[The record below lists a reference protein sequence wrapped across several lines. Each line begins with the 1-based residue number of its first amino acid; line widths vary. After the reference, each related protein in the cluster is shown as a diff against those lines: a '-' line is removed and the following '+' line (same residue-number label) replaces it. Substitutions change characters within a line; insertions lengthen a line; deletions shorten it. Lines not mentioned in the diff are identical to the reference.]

1 MEKRKVIIVSLVI
14 ILVLCIIP
22 IMTFANKTFIMYNS
36 DNGKPIVAYDQ
47 EVPEELVGK
56 EVSVQIPAT
65 QPQVIDETEEV
76 IDEEVN
82 VLSKERD
89 IQEYSEQAIKAQ
101 YEEHQNLVNNFQQI
115 LYKYHGKEKMDKLYS
130 ALNANNNDEIIS
142 DYEFPEEG
150 KILLQ
155 YVIDVFDTMN
165 PTEEEKDILREYS
178 QNIVNFNEID
188 DKDLVNKIL
197 NL

>member
-22 IMTFANKTFIMYNS
+22 IMAFANKTFIMYNP

-56 EVSVQIPAT
+56 EVSIQIPAT
-65 QPQVIDETEEV
+65 QSQVIDEAEEV

-82 VLSKERD
+82 VLSKERN
-89 IQEYSEQAIKAQ
+89 IQEYSEQEIKAQ
-101 YEEHQNLVNNFQQI
+101 YEEHQNLVNNFKQI

-130 ALNANNNDEIIS
+130 DLNANNDVVIS

-150 KILLQ
+150 KTLLQ

>member
-22 IMTFANKTFIMYNS
+22 IMAFANKTFIMYNP

-56 EVSVQIPAT
+56 EVSIQIPAT
-65 QPQVIDETEEV
+65 QSQVIDEAEEV

-82 VLSKERD
+82 VLSKERN
-89 IQEYSEQAIKAQ
+89 IQEYSEQEIKAQ
-101 YEEHQNLVNNFQQI
+101 YEEHQNLVNNFKQI

-130 ALNANNNDEIIS
+130 DLNANNDVVIS
-142 DYEFPEEG
+142 DYEFPKEG
-150 KILLQ
+150 KTLLQ